1 MAFLSYSLELGGER
15 GRGDL
20 PRRSNEGGYTSP
32 MQIFIV
38 LLLMLGGIGLTLQAA
53 VNTRLR
59 EAVGSPVL
67 SALISFL
74 VGMVPLAVAASAGL
88 LGRGRLTGLG
98 GSPWWMW
105 IGGLFGAFYVVLA
118 VVGVPRVG
126 AAVVV
131 ACAVFGQL
139 AAALV
144 LDSFG
149 WLGVPRAPLNAWRV
163 LGVVLVF
170 AGVLL
175 VQKK

>member
-1 MAFLSYSLELGGER
+1 MQSLG
-15 GRGDL
+15 
-20 PRRSNEGGYTSP
+20 
-32 MQIFIV
+32 QIGLV
-38 LLLMLGGIGLTLQAA
+38 LLLVLAGFGLTLQAA

-59 EAVGSPVL
+59 EAVGSPAL

-74 VGMVPLAVAASAGL
+74 VGAVPLALAAATGL

-105 IGGLFGAFYVVLA
+105 IGGLFGAFYVTLA
-118 VVGVPRVG
+118 VIGVQRVG

-131 ACAVFGQL
+131 ACAVGGQL

-149 WLGVPRAPLNAWRV
+149 WLGVPRAPLNPWRV

-175 VQKK
+175 VQYKK

>member
-1 MAFLSYSLELGGER
+1 
-15 GRGDL
+15 
-20 PRRSNEGGYTSP
+20 

-38 LLLMLGGIGLTLQAA
+38 LLLVLGGVGLTLQAA

-74 VGMVPLAVAASAGL
+74 VGTVPLAVAASAGL
-88 LGRGRLTGLG
+88 LGRGRLSGLG
-98 GSPWWMW
+98 GNPWWMW

-131 ACAVFGQL
+131 ACAVGGQL
-139 AAALV
+139 AAVLA
-144 LDSFG
+144 LDSLG
-149 WLGVPRAPLNAWRV
+149 WLGVPRAPLNLWRV
-163 LGVVLVF
+163 LGVLLVF

>member
-1 MAFLSYSLELGGER
+1 
-15 GRGDL
+15 
-20 PRRSNEGGYTSP
+20 
-32 MQIFIV
+32 MQILLV
-38 LLLMLGGIGLTLQAA
+38 LLLILAGSGLTLQAA
-53 VNTRLR
+53 VNARLR

-74 VGMVPLAVAASAGL
+74 VGAVPLALAASAGL

-98 GSPWWMW
+98 DSPWWMW
-105 IGGLFGAFYVVLA
+105 MGGLFGAFYVTLS

-126 AAVVV
+126 TAVVI
-131 ACAVFGQL
+131 ACAVGGQL
-139 AAALV
+139 TAALI

-149 WLGVPRAPLNAWRV
+149 WLGVPRAPINLWRV
-163 LGVVLVF
+163 LGVALVF